1 MLYRICSTNS
11 NFMRKKFLLIACL
24 ASFHGLV
31 LSQAPSNSSPITP
44 IILKTTVTAPTLA
57 QAKDRLLWYKG
68 KKVNDSILMTPDAKL
83 VLYSKERNK
92 VICQPLPKKDPS
104 IKIITELANTE
115 KRKTQ
120 LYNIL
125 ADRKS
130 GVMQYPSIIGTF
142 SEFDRMNE
150 NYHDLLKNTIELP
163 TDLPATAVSQVIRRG
178 GLASSPRQFVFAI
191 IPDHIKKAFG
201 DVMVT
206 MKNYPSIEFPEPPSS
221 VPNSCAN
228 NCDTIARKKIKSN
241 EDEWLKSFAAY
252 ETGMIQKALTIFKKI
267 YDLGL
272 ETDPEAIPIFT
283 GLEKAI
289 EFAFARSTSKV
300 DLLIRKYGKDFT
312 RLSSVIRAALSI
324 ERQRQLIGTGDDNR
338 YADLMM
344 RILSLFD
351 GFEKY
356 IVQQMEEHNYDI
368 ILNPVFVFSMERQR
382 QLLGGADDNTFF
394 QNYIDNLNAFNRF
407 KIDVQI
413 DYTGIVNECDKAT
426 GENFTATNL
435 QEQYVSLYP
444 VNCKYMFFPA
454 EQYVKEG
461 NFHYGRKANFQLEIT
476 NGTAY
481 KEEWSEDGEN
491 CQLVSH
497 DLRGLVVRP
506 RMPITSINFCD
517 NDGSDSLQFY
527 DLHLPVSR
535 ENRID
540 KRYSYW
546 EFDEFNTM
554 IKNDGFQE
562 NYPQEL
568 EPLGTELEALETEQR
583 MLETLPVRN
592 PTLPEMEQHYTNAA
606 RTHTIRRIFNELE
619 EKQNSSVVLFEA
631 KNRSELIID
640 EIAEKKYR
648 AHHDEDR
655 FRKAD
660 IKIKVKIVHDPLPYK
675 KQAVKTNQ

>member
-1 MLYRICSTNS
+1 MRTCLLLLCLFIVVIHCNS
-11 NFMRKKFLLIACL
+11 QPTVSPK
-24 ASFHGLV
+24 
-31 LSQAPSNSSPITP
+31 SNSRTSIPFQSPIIQIPYKGVP
-44 IILKTTVTAPTLA
+44 IPFPET

-83 VLYSKERNK
+83 ILFSKERNK
-92 VICQPLPKKDPS
+92 VICQPLVKKDPS
-104 IKIITELANTE
+104 LKIIAELANTE
-115 KRKTQ
+115 KRKSQ
-120 LYNIL
+120 LYNKL

-130 GVMQYPSIIGTF
+130 NLMQYPSIIGTF

-150 NYHDLLKNTIELP
+150 NYHDILQNTIEFP
-163 TDLPATAVSQVIRRG
+163 ADLPATAVSQLSLRRG
-178 GLASSPRQFVFAI
+178 GLASSYKQFFFAI
-191 IPDHIKKAFG
+191 IPDYIKKAFE
-201 DVMVT
+201 DVMYT
-206 MKNYPSIEFPEPPSS
+206 MKNYPSIDFPAPPSIES
-221 VPNSCAN
+221 NTCFN
-228 NCDTIARKKIKSN
+228 TCDTNSRIQRQKN
-241 EDEWLKSFAAY
+241 EDEWLKSFSAY
-252 ETGMIQKALTIFKKI
+252 ETGIIQKALGIFKKI
-267 YDLGL
+267 HDLGL
-272 ETDPEAIPIFT
+272 EKDPEAIPIFT

-289 EFAFARSTSKV
+289 EFAYARSTNKV
-300 DLLIRKYGKDFT
+300 DLLIKKHGNDFT

-338 YADLMM
+338 YATLMTKL
-344 RILSLFD
+344 ISLLD

-356 IVQQMEEHNYDI
+356 ILQQMDEHNYDI

-407 KIDVQI
+407 KIGVQI
-413 DYTGIVNECDKAT
+413 DYTGIVNECDKET
-426 GENFTATNL
+426 RENFTATNL

-454 EQYVKEG
+454 DQFIKEG

-481 KEEWSEDGEN
+481 EEEWTEDGEN
-491 CQLVSH
+491 CRLISH
-497 DLRGLVVRP
+497 NIKGLVVRP
-506 RMPITSINFCD
+506 RMPITSLSFCD

-546 EFDEFNTM
+546 EFDEFNTL

-568 EPLGTELEALETEQR
+568 ETLSIELEALETEQG
-583 MLETLPVRN
+583 MFETLPVKK
-592 PTLPEMEQHYTNAA
+592 PTLQEMEHHYTNAVQ
-606 RTHTIRRIFNELE
+606 THTIRRIFNELE
-619 EKQNSSVVLFEA
+619 EKQNSSVVLFDA

-648 AHHDEDR
+648 AQYDEDR

-660 IKIKVKIVHDPLPYK
+660 IKIKIKIVHDPLPYK
-675 KQAVKTNQ
+675 R